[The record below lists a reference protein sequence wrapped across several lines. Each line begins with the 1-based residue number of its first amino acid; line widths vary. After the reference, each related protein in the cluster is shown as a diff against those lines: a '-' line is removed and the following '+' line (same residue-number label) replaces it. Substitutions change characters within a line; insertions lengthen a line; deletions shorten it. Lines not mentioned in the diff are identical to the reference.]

1 MTLPTDSDTI
11 AAPATPP
18 GSGGVAVVRLSG
30 NAAEEIA
37 IRVAGEIT
45 PPRQASLRNFRDA
58 EGCRIDQGLLIYFP
72 GPASFTGEDVVEFH
86 CHGGPIVVDLLLQTL
101 LQAGARFAQP
111 GEFSRRAFLNGRMD
125 LTQAEAVADLI
136 EAGSVQAARAAV
148 RSMRGEFSKQV
159 HALAEDLLE
168 LRVFVEASL
177 DFPDEEIDFLA
188 DESVT
193 RRCEA
198 LCAGVDELAATA
210 KQGALLRDGMSVV
223 LAGPPNAGKSSL
235 LNRLTGQETAIV
247 THLPGTTRDVLRERI
262 SIDGMPLHVVDTAG
276 LRGDAD
282 LVEAEGIRRARRE
295 IETADRVLLVVDASA
310 ALADTEGADAMADL
324 PDKAACTIIRNK
336 IDLTGEEPGLVQR
349 EDGVAVLAVSALTGS
364 GLAALRAHLSS
375 IVGYEPHA
383 GASLSARTRHIDALR
398 QAGMRLQEARSRL
411 AGGHSPEI
419 VAEELRL
426 AHQSLG
432 EITGEI
438 SSEDLLGRIFSS
450 FCIGK

>member
-18 GSGGVAVVRLSG
+18 GSGGVAVVRVSG
-30 NAAEEIA
+30 NAAADIA
-37 IRVAGEIT
+37 AKVAGEVA
-45 PPRQASLRNFRDA
+45 PPRQASLRSFCDSD
-58 EGCRIDQGLLIYFP
+58 GCRIDQGLLIYFP

-86 CHGGPIVVDLLLQTL
+86 CHGGPVVVDLLLQTL

-125 LTQAEAVADLI
+125 LTQVEAVADLI

-148 RSMRGEFSKQV
+148 RSMRGAFSSQV
-159 HALAEDLLE
+159 HALAEKLLE
-168 LRVFVEASL
+168 LRVFVEAAL

-188 DESVT
+188 DESVQ
-193 RRCEA
+193 RRCDA

-210 KQGALLRDGMSVV
+210 RQGALLRDGISVV

-276 LRGDAD
+276 LRGEAD

-295 IETADRVLLVVDASA
+295 IDNADRVLLVVDASA
-310 ALADTEGADAMADL
+310 ESTDAQRANAMMDL
-324 PDKAACTIIRNK
+324 PDGVACTIIRNK
-336 IDLTGEEPGLVQR
+336 IDLTSEPPGIVR
-349 EDGVAVLAVSALTGS
+349 DEDGVTVLAISALTGA
-364 GLAALRAHLSS
+364 GLEDLRAHLSS
-375 IVGYEPHA
+375 VVGYQPHA
-383 GASLSARTRHIDALR
+383 GACLSARTRHIDALR
-398 QAGMRLQEARSRL
+398 QAGLRLQEARSRL

-426 AHQSLG
+426 AHQSLA

-450 FCIGK
+450 FCVGK